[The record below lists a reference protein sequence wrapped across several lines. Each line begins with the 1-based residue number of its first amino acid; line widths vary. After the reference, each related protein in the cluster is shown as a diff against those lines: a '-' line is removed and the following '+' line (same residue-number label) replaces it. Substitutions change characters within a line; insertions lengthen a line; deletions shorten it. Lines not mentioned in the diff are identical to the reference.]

1 LAVVGIGTSAGGLES
16 LKEFFA
22 AMPADSG
29 MAFVVIQHLDPTH
42 VSYMADL
49 LAKYTEMKVLQ
60 AEDGTMIE
68 ADTVYTIPPNKFLM
82 IRKGM
87 LHLTE
92 PVKNDGVR
100 MPIDFL
106 FRSLAEDQ
114 HEKAICMIFSGS
126 GSDGT
131 IGLREVRGAG
141 GMTIVQEPETAQFDA
156 MLRSAI
162 ATGMVDFV
170 LPLREIPGT
179 ILRYARQSYM
189 DARDGTDREQKLND
203 VDAILKLLSAQTR
216 TDFAPYKKNTVLRRI
231 ERRMGLRHI
240 PLISDY
246 VRFLQENP
254 EEVRQLSKDLLIN
267 VSSFFRDAEAF
278 EELRHKAIAPLVREK
293 ENSSP
298 LRVWVPGCAT
308 GEEAYSIAIL
318 LLEELSAAG
327 KNCAIQLFASD
338 VDGDC
343 VKFARE
349 GVYPQT
355 IAADVS
361 EERLKRFFTKQDS
374 RYQVS
379 KQVRELVIFSVQNLI
394 SEAPFSKLDLISCRN
409 VLIYIEP
416 NVQRRIISL
425 LAFALSPGGYLF
437 LGKSDGMAAQTGLFT
452 TISQKRRLYRRD
464 GAAQASP
471 ADSPFLFEARRAAPV
486 VQKWQTLGRTNLSE
500 LNQQVLLKYFDAS
513 VVLIDEKGNILNF
526 YGPTRKY
533 LEHPTGEPSL
543 NLLNMVENRISAK
556 FRLALRKAAEES
568 EPVTMERVQF
578 GEGDSGSS
586 ANVTVMPILSHTR
599 GDRLLAVIFEEAS
612 GVPDSPNRVPGK
624 KIGEDESLVAQ
635 LESELKVLK
644 AEFQA
649 TIDEYESSA
658 EELKAANEEILSI
671 NEELQSTN
679 EELETSKEEIQAIN
693 EELNTVNSELNSK
706 VDELTEVNN
715 DLVNFLN
722 SSEIGTIFLDNQF
735 RIKRFTP
742 SAGRLMNLISS
753 DLGRPVSHM
762 AHKFVGL
769 DLVAD
774 AERVLASLST
784 IEKEIQSS
792 DGQWYAMHCL
802 PYRTLDNRID
812 GVIFTFADVTRLKR
826 SEESMQEARNYA
838 QDIVETVSMPLVVL
852 DGGLRVVSANRTFYQ
867 TFRVEP
873 QDTKNRSIYELGSQQ
888 WDIAP
893 LRQLLE
899 DIVLKETP
907 FNDFEVDL
915 DFPGIGRRTMLL
927 NARRISRGSDRTQLI
942 LLAIEDF
949 TERKRAEEL
958 LKSEAQ
964 LRQKALELEQQ
975 LIASGRLVSLGE
987 ITASMAHEFNN
998 PLGIVM
1004 GFIQDL
1010 LAETDASHPNYRAL
1024 KIMDEESRRCRKII
1038 QDLMEYARPRSG
1050 EFDWIK
1056 VKDVIEKTL
1065 SMVQSH
1071 LYKRNVQVINEA
1083 GPDVPRIYA
1092 DAPQLEQVLLNLYL
1106 NAIDAMPEGGT
1117 LTVAVEVNSHPADE
1131 TGRPTEVMITVA
1143 DTGVGI
1149 ESGDLPK
1156 IFQPFF
1162 TAKKKSGLGLGLAI
1176 CDRIVKNHG
1185 GRIEMESRPEQGT
1198 TFRIYFPLERQ
1209 AETGVPSSS
1218 AEQKRTGV

>member
-1 LAVVGIGTSAGGLES
+1 
-16 LKEFFA
+16 
-22 AMPADSG
+22 
-29 MAFVVIQHLDPTH
+29 
-42 VSYMADL
+42 
-49 LAKYTEMKVLQ
+49 
-60 AEDGTMIE
+60 
-68 ADTVYTIPPNKFLM
+68 
-82 IRKGM
+82 
-87 LHLTE
+87 
-92 PVKNDGVR
+92 
-100 MPIDFL
+100 
-106 FRSLAEDQ
+106 
-114 HEKAICMIFSGS
+114 
-126 GSDGT
+126 
-131 IGLREVRGAG
+131 
-141 GMTIVQEPETAQFDA
+141 
-156 MLRSAI
+156 
-162 ATGMVDFV
+162 
-170 LPLREIPGT
+170 
-179 ILRYARQSYM
+179 
-189 DARDGTDREQKLND
+189 
-203 VDAILKLLSAQTR
+203 
-216 TDFAPYKKNTVLRRI
+216 
-231 ERRMGLRHI
+231 
-240 PLISDY
+240 
-246 VRFLQENP
+246 
-254 EEVRQLSKDLLIN
+254 
-267 VSSFFRDAEAF
+267 
-278 EELRHKAIAPLVREK
+278 
-293 ENSSP
+293 
-298 LRVWVPGCAT
+298 
-308 GEEAYSIAIL
+308 
-318 LLEELSAAG
+318 
-327 KNCAIQLFASD
+327 
-338 VDGDC
+338 
-343 VKFARE
+343 
-349 GVYPQT
+349 
-355 IAADVS
+355 
-361 EERLKRFFTKQDS
+361 
-374 RYQVS
+374 
-379 KQVRELVIFSVQNLI
+379 
-394 SEAPFSKLDLISCRN
+394 
-409 VLIYIEP
+409 
-416 NVQRRIISL
+416 
-425 LAFALSPGGYLF
+425 
-437 LGKSDGMAAQTGLFT
+437 
-452 TISQKRRLYRRD
+452 
-464 GAAQASP
+464 
-471 ADSPFLFEARRAAPV
+471 
-486 VQKWQTLGRTNLSE
+486 
-500 LNQQVLLKYFDAS
+500 
-513 VVLIDEKGNILNF
+513 
-526 YGPTRKY
+526 
-533 LEHPTGEPSL
+533 
-543 NLLNMVENRISAK
+543 
-556 FRLALRKAAEES
+556 
-568 EPVTMERVQF
+568 
-578 GEGDSGSS
+578 
-586 ANVTVMPILSHTR
+586 
-599 GDRLLAVIFEEAS
+599 
-612 GVPDSPNRVPGK
+612 
-624 KIGEDESLVAQ
+624 
-635 LESELKVLK
+635 
-644 AEFQA
+644 
-649 TIDEYESSA
+649 
-658 EELKAANEEILSI
+658 
-671 NEELQSTN
+671 
-679 EELETSKEEIQAIN
+679 
-693 EELNTVNSELNSK
+693 
-706 VDELTEVNN
+706 
-715 DLVNFLN
+715 
-722 SSEIGTIFLDNQF
+722 
-735 RIKRFTP
+735 
-742 SAGRLMNLISS
+742 
-753 DLGRPVSHM
+753 
-762 AHKFVGL
+762 
-769 DLVAD
+769 
-774 AERVLASLST
+774 
-784 IEKEIQSS
+784 
-792 DGQWYAMHCL
+792 
-802 PYRTLDNRID
+802 
-812 GVIFTFADVTRLKR
+812 
-826 SEESMQEARNYA
+826 MQEARNYA